1 MRMNNKLQL
10 VIKNTHPWS
19 EHLEA
24 KGSFN
29 FSFEEKKM
37 RRQLSKYIKL
47 VQPKIYI

>member
-24 KGSFN
+24 NGFFN
-29 FSFEEKKM
+29 FSFEEKK
-37 RRQLSKYIKL
+37 KKEKT
-47 VQPKIYI
+47 VVKIYKTGAT